1 MSVPRTGVAAA
12 DKWVDGGDS
21 QNTST
26 LVTAG
31 VRRPRSSRARRR
43 TRLIGLGFAAPGLL
57 LYGAVVLWPMVQS
70 VQYSFY
76 KWDGVSQAVWVGVQ
90 NYLNF
95 FTDPVLVSTLGNV
108 LVLLVFFSLLPIAL
122 GLLSAA
128 LITRARQ
135 PGMAVYRWIFF
146 LPQVLTSVVVAL
158 LFKRMYAPEGPINEA
173 LRAVGLDALAKN
185 WLGDFTWALPAV
197 GLIGTWVTFGFC
209 MVLFISGAA
218 SISPDLYEAA
228 RMDGAGP
235 LREFFSVTLPGL
247 RGQIAVALTLTIT
260 AALRTFDLIWITTR
274 GGPGTA
280 TQTPAVALYKA
291 AFVNPNVG
299 QAAAIGVV
307 MAVLCLVIALV
318 ITRVSDKE

>member
-1 MSVPRTGVAAA
+1 MSAPNRGVAATA
-12 DKWVDGGDS
+12 HAAGGDAPAAEPIVS
-21 QNTST
+21 
-26 LVTAG
+26 AAKK
-31 VRRPRSSRARRR
+31 RPAMSPARRR
-43 TRLIGLGFAAPGLL
+43 SRRIGLLFALPGLL
-57 LYGAVVLWPMVQS
+57 LYGGIVLWPLLQS
-70 VQYSFY
+70 IQYSFY
-76 KWDGVSQAVWVGVQ
+76 KWDGVTTSTWVGLQ
-90 NYLNF
+90 NYINF
-95 FTDPVLVSTLGNV
+95 FTDPVLRETLGHV
-108 LVLLVFFSLLPIAL
+108 LVLIVFFALLPIAL
-122 GLLSAA
+122 GLFSAA
-128 LITRARQ
+128 LITRAKR

-146 LPQVLTSVVVAL
+146 LPQVLTSVVIAL

-173 LRAVGLDALAKN
+173 LRAVGLDALTKN

-209 MVLFISGAA
+209 MVLFISGTA

-235 LREFFSVTLPGL
+235 MREFFAVTLPGL

-260 AALRTFDLIWITTR
+260 AALRAFDLIWVTTR
-274 GGPGTA
+274 GGPGTS

-307 MAVLCLVIALV
+307 MALLCLGIALV
-318 ITRVSDKE
+318 ITRVADRE

>member
-1 MSVPRTGVAAA
+1 MTRSNSGVAVSVRV
-12 DKWVDGGDS
+12 DDGGS
-21 QNTST
+21 SATEAIT
-26 LVTAG
+26 TVG
-31 VRRPRSSRARRR
+31 VRRRSSRARRR
-43 TRLIGLGFAAPGLL
+43 SRRAGLLFAAPGLA
-57 LYGAVVLWPMVQS
+57 LYAGVVLWPMIQS

-76 KWDGVSQAVWVGVQ
+76 KWDGVTAAVWVGVR
-90 NYLNF
+90 NYVNF
-95 FTDPVLVSTLGNV
+95 FTDPVLRSTLGNV
-108 LVLLVFFSLLPIAL
+108 LVLLVFFALLPIAL
-122 GLLSAA
+122 GLMSAA
-128 LITRARQ
+128 LITRTKQ

-146 LPQVLTSVVVAL
+146 LPQVLTSVVIAL

-173 LRAVGLDALAKN
+173 LRAVGLDVFAKN

-209 MVLFISGAA
+209 MVLFISGTAA
-218 SISPDLYEAA
+218 ISTDLYEAA

-260 AALRTFDLIWITTR
+260 GALRAFDLIWITTR

-280 TQTPAVALYKA
+280 TQTPAIALYKA
-291 AFVNPNVG
+291 AFVNPDVG

-307 MAVLCLVIALV
+307 MAILCLVIAIV
-318 ITRVSDKE
+318 ITRVSEKE